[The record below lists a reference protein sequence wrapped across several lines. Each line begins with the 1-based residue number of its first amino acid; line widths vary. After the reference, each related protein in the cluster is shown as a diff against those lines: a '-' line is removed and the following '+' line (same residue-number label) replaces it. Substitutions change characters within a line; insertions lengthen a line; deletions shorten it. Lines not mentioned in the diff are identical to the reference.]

1 VIAAG
6 ACSAVLLWA
15 SSPAVGVGWL
25 AWVALVP
32 AASVVLAEPGTRAA
46 RLAVPLTYALY
57 LELLLIPA
65 LPFGLASGQWGD
77 TAIPVLVG
85 DSPVLVVALVA
96 IPLFGLLLYAIRFGK
111 PWLARRAGPLEPV
124 AYVLVPALVWA
135 ALDVLRVKL
144 DPGGY
149 WGPLFAS
156 QADTAAGDISAL
168 AGPWLL
174 TAAIVAVNYG
184 LALALVRRRL
194 LAAALPAIAVAA
206 LVLIGSG
213 AVPGRGQPG
222 AGLTVAAV
230 QPGYDTAEEDR
241 EVLRFWEPGTYDLA
255 ALDVIDDLETLTRD
269 AVRRGA
275 QIVVWPEASLF
286 VDPRREPR
294 VATALED
301 VAAATGATL
310 VVPYFAEAH
319 SRSGA
324 VAVLP
329 SRSGGGAS
337 LSPSRP
343 KQRPM
348 WFLGEEGGGE
358 PDPEPLPAGR
368 WRVGTLLG
376 VDAQDLGIAAAL
388 ADRGASVL
396 ASSTH
401 DWPALAEQQAAF
413 ARLAA
418 RAVGSPVVR
427 SDWRY
432 GSAIYARNGDR
443 LAGVDT
449 ELRRAVVVAEVAP
462 AERTP
467 YARIGDPLGWA
478 AVVISLL
485 LGAAA
490 LVTRAPRL
498 RTRAGSPRTG
508 GDAPARRGG
517 CR

>member
-32 AASVVLAEPGTRAA
+32 AASMVLAEPGTRAA

-337 LSPSRP
+337 PTPSRS
-343 KQRPM
+343 
-348 WFLGEEGGGE
+348 
-358 PDPEPLPAGR
+358 LPAAGGWERCSASMPRTSASRRR
-368 WRVGTLLG
+368 W
-376 VDAQDLGIAAAL
+376 
-388 ADRGASVL
+388 
-396 ASSTH
+396 
-401 DWPALAEQQAAF
+401 
-413 ARLAA
+413 
-418 RAVGSPVVR
+418 
-427 SDWRY
+427 
-432 GSAIYARNGDR
+432 
-443 LAGVDT
+443 
-449 ELRRAVVVAEVAP
+449 
-462 AERTP
+462 
-467 YARIGDPLGWA
+467 
-478 AVVISLL
+478 
-485 LGAAA
+485 
-490 LVTRAPRL
+490 
-498 RTRAGSPRTG
+498 RTG
-508 GDAPARRGG
+508 GRPCSLPAPTIGPPWRSSRRPSLGWPRARSAVPWCARTGATAPPSTPATATG
-517 CR
+517 WREWTRSCAGPWSWPRSPPPSALLTPASATCWAGPPL